1 MNFFIQ
7 FLFNDFFLRFY
18 ISLVRLIYVKL
29 SFITINWRL
38 AKKIIKW
45 VETNNSLYKW
55 FKCSYIRL
63 FMSLIA
69 MFYLSLCKKSFRSWL
84 STSLIIKKEVYSLMF
99 FNFEF
104 WIYLSLLNKN
114 QFLSSRT
121 ILHNLMKDDVYSK
134 WKKKSTDDNGKPT
147 NVCYRPFIVVFFFI
161 FKKVG

>member
-1 MNFFIQ
+1 MFLFCHQLVYNDLEFFYR

-18 ISLVRLIYVKL
+18 ISLVSLIYVKL

-99 FNFEF
+99 LTFSV
-104 WIYLSLLNKN
+104 YLSLLNKN
-114 QFLSSRT
+114 RFLSSRT

-134 WKKKSTDDNGKPT
+134 WKKNPLMIMENHLLCVIDLLL
-147 NVCYRPFIVVFFFI
+147 
-161 FKKVG
+161 

>member
-7 FLFNDFFLRFY
+7 FLFNDFFFLRFY
-18 ISLVRLIYVKL
+18 ISLVSLIYVKL

-69 MFYLSLCKKSFRSWL
+69 MFYLSLCKKAFRSWL
-84 STSLIIKKEVYSLMF
+84 SSSLIIKKEVYSLMF
-99 FNFEF
+99 LTLNFEF
-104 WIYLSLLNKN
+104 TYPC
-114 QFLSSRT
+114 
-121 ILHNLMKDDVYSK
+121 
-134 WKKKSTDDNGKPT
+134 STKTNFYRPELYYIIWWRMTFTQNGKKNPLMIME
-147 NVCYRPFIVVFFFI
+147 NHLLCVIDLLL
-161 FKKVG
+161 